1 MWKKSIIQWYSAN
14 AIRWL
19 HARCLFGLLSV
30 FCVLALARSINIIY
44 CWQNYSWA
52 RIISV
57 CRIVVWVY
65 FMVCWENKES
75 HENVEIK
82 FLRRKKNVVNRGCL
96 FLAHGT
102 TVNCSLLSRSNV
114 DSSRE
119 GISFDFLSVYAAG
132 LDYFDFLV
140 GWFWAG

>member
-1 MWKKSIIQWYSAN
+1 M
-14 AIRWL
+14 
-19 HARCLFGLLSV
+19 
-30 FCVLALARSINIIY
+30 
-44 CWQNYSWA
+44 
-52 RIISV
+52 

-82 FLRRKKNVVNRGCL
+82 FLRRKKNVVNRGCQ
-96 FLAHGT
+96 FLAHSAT
-102 TVNCSLLSRSNV
+102 FLSRSNV

-140 GWFWAG
+140 GWF